1 MKTRKVDG
9 MPFGLKKPNR
19 VAAMTTY
26 TRWTQPMPPLLGA
39 LACPAMTPVCADLE
53 RRGLWMEEHT
63 ETPRTNAPGA
73 QAVVTE
79 GNVYWAEG
87 GRPCLGSHRINPRN

>member
-1 MKTRKVDG
+1 
-9 MPFGLKKPNR
+9 
-19 VAAMTTY
+19 MTTN

-53 RRGLWMEEHT
+53 RRRLWLEEHS
-63 ETPRTNAPGA
+63 ETLRTNAPGA
-73 QAVVTE
+73 QAVDTE

-87 GRPCLGSHRINPRN
+87 ERPRLGSHRINPRN